1 MSKSFSKA
9 RVSLTNREMKE
20 RSARREFKTRN
31 ARTDSIEIL
40 DRRFD
45 YQQSDIYEML
55 NIQQSTH
62 YVE

>member
-9 RVSLTNREMKE
+9 RVSLTQRELLQRQK
-20 RSARREFKTRN
+20 RREEKRVSESAN
-31 ARTDSIEIL
+31 IELL

-55 NIQQSTH
+55 NMRHETRYH
-62 YVE
+62 E